1 MRPTNSNN
9 LRMRKANKVSQDK
22 LYNPFIKK
30 MRNAQAKENN
40 QYKTLKTS
48 KQISEFREKERF
60 IEIERMEWQIKD

>member
-1 MRPTNSNN
+1 
-9 LRMRKANKVSQDK
+9 MRKANKVSQDK
-22 LYNPFIKK
+22 LYNLFIKK

>member
-1 MRPTNSNN
+1 
-9 LRMRKANKVSQDK
+9 MRKANKVSQDK

>member
-1 MRPTNSNN
+1 
-9 LRMRKANKVSQDK
+9 MRKANKVSQDK
-22 LYNPFIKK
+22 LYNLFIKK

-60 IEIERMEWQIKD
+60 SEIERMEWQIKD

>member
-1 MRPTNSNN
+1 
-9 LRMRKANKVSQDK
+9 
-22 LYNPFIKK
+22 